1 MNWEYSPDIL
11 TMKLATEQSNSKMC
25 HEKFNNLY
33 MHLIT
38 AWCLSGCLGVDT
50 NVFGYRTWDS
60 NGNGAEMEHLPAHL
74 WEAFQN
80 NTTCHRARLWT
91 LPWPKVVS
99 YPNMSFFLVSE
110 APENWERFKCN
121 RLKKKNHKNNMF
133 ANVQQ
138 NMTLCWSS
146 FFILKSKQQK
156 NNKCVFLIIASSAAQ
171 KKSLPHL
178 MMTSVS
184 ISVHLG

>member
-1 MNWEYSPDIL
+1 MNWEYNPDIL
-11 TMKLATEQSNSKMC
+11 TMKLATEQSNCKMC
-25 HEKFNNLY
+25 NEKFNNLY

-99 YPNMSFFLVSE
+99 CPNMSCFFVSE

-121 RLKKKNHKNNMF
+121 RLKKKIIKLYIA

-138 NMTLCWSS
+138 NHCAEVLLCWNPN
-146 FFILKSKQQK
+146 QK
-156 NNKCVFLIIASSAAQ
+156 NNKCLFHSSSHRART
-171 KKSLPHL
+171 KKKCPPNL